1 MKKGVFCLLL
11 ITCCINGIAQPANKV
26 PPEIKKFV
34 LKGYEVLDYITGD
47 LNQDK
52 RSDAILILK
61 IAGEDTIQTENYKDP
76 KRPML
81 LLVRQ
86 ENGSLKQEAR
96 NDVIVMCRECGG
108 IYGDPYE
115 SMSADSNSFSIHFYG
130 GSAWRW
136 SYRYTF
142 RYDVQK
148 KNWFIYEESDD
159 VYWNGDP
166 DKTFSSATT
175 AADELNVVS
184 FSQYK
189 PVDIETVKA
198 KYWKIISDKAYFYDY
213 ASHNSK
219 PLKAYLLKGD
229 KISSYRETKNFV
241 LTEYENKAGKTTRGF
256 IKRKDLAR
264 TAEEKNP

>member
-1 MKKGVFCLLL
+1 MKKGVFYLLVL
-11 ITCCINGIAQPANKV
+11 TTCCSGFAQPGNKV

-34 LKGYEVLDYITGD
+34 LKGYEVLDYTAGD
-47 LNQDK
+47 LNRDK
-52 RSDAILILK
+52 RPDAILILK
-61 IAGEDTIQTENYKDP
+61 IAGEDTILTENYKDP

-86 ENGSLKQEAR
+86 ENGTLKQAAR
-96 NDVIVMCRECGG
+96 NDAIVMCRECGG

-115 SMSADSNSFSIHFYG
+115 SMSVDSNTFSIHFYG

-136 SYRYTF
+136 SYRHTF
-142 RYDVQK
+142 RYNAQQ
-148 KNWFIYEESDD
+148 KNWLLYEESDD
-159 VYWNGDP
+159 AYWNVDP

-175 AADELNVVS
+175 AEDELNTVS
-184 FSQYK
+184 FAQYK
-189 PVDIETVKA
+189 PLDLDSVKE
-198 KYWKIISDKAYFYDY
+198 KHWKVISDKAYFYDY
-213 ASHNSK
+213 ASRTGK

-256 IKRKDLAR
+256 IKRADLVQIKG
-264 TAEEKNP
+264 EK